1 MADIGASTSALS
13 KSIELLNADT
23 EGLVQR
29 FAELSDGSK
38 VWNIA
43 SRLLS
48 GSGLWQLQN
57 RIRALGN
64 IISVFNKA
72 SAAQM
77 ENQIKAVKSAQ
88 ELSKTLRD
96 LKYEYDNIHDSDYYK
111 ATRNNLIAKGYTKE
125 KAANMARLRVQKQY
139 SSVITSLGKKMG
151 SAKGGIRDFLNEGMV
166 QEFGRFQNRDEK
178 TGRFA
183 KGFTFRNKMTQ
194 AGMGGYTINQF
205 ARVFQKMKWTK
216 AIITQKNFAERGKDM
231 QDWFVKKGKKF
242 GRFLDVGV
250 SLFMKLMIYLGL
262 ATLVIFLIRKAFG
275 PAKDFLEKF
284 GGLTKQFNIFK
295 KGLFQ
300 VLYGLKDIITGV
312 FQGDFGKVWKGL
324 KGILDGLWKILI
336 SSIMALGKIVV
347 AGLLGLGSAIISGI
361 KAKVPFFANGGIS
374 AGGMAVVGERGP
386 ELVSLPAGSRVYSN
400 SDSRRMSGN
409 TINVHVN
416 GRVGASD
423 SEIRDI
429 ADKVAREIN
438 MRMNRT
444 TSAVSRF

>member
-13 KSIELLNADT
+13 KSIEILNADT
-23 EGLVQR
+23 EGLVNR

-139 SSVITSLGKKMG
+139 SSVITSLGRKMG

-166 QEFGRFQNRDEK
+166 QEFGRFQNRDEEGN
-178 TGRFA
+178 TTE
-183 KGFTFRNKMTQ
+183 GFSFRNKMTQ

-216 AIITQKNFAERGKDM
+216 AIITQKNFTERGKDM
-231 QDWFVKKGKKF
+231 YSWFKEKGKKF

-250 SLFMKLMIYLGL
+250 SLFMKVLIYLGL
-262 ATLVIFLIRKAFG
+262 ATLVIFLLRKAFG
-275 PAKDFLEKF
+275 PAKKFLEKF
-284 GGLTKQFNIFK
+284 GGLTQEFNIFK

-336 SSIMALGKIVV
+336 TSIMALGKIVV